1 MKRTCAHN
9 FHGKAAFALA
19 VLPLVAA
26 SLAGCG
32 GPVGGTPVAAEADV
46 QQLGVGNYPT
56 DPLDIRF
63 SYSHAFA
70 SGESVRALAIARLT
84 DHVVIGADVDP
95 RFSHNVLA
103 LSLDSA
109 NATKLTKVLG
119 GAVQPALESNGMMF
133 GFSAAAS
140 SRALP
145 KSRNRDRSGNFSPFD
160 GAEGEPDTSTF
171 NVTVLQF
178 PDQQRAQVA
187 ADQMEAADFA
197 VAADQNVRIVLD
209 KQPNAKAHWRP
220 GVPSMAAT
228 LAYGQYVVN
237 VYVAQPK
244 PDLNELR
251 KLAEQVFAAQL
262 PLLDQAPALSPHE
275 IFRLDYDPDSM
286 QRRTLHPNEYIRP
299 HSISEAT
306 RTSRGYLHYV
316 DDQATWKRLLD
327 ENGVD
332 RMSMASSGGM
342 LFRAHDAKAAEALWS
357 GINSTTDGSVATP
370 AKVPDVG
377 CTSVPKEDFEQS
389 WYAYDLTSTGTVYIC
404 TLHYDRYVA
413 RVASAQLTDVQQRAA
428 AQYALLAKAQYM

>member
-1 MKRTCAHN
+1 MKKIGTHKN
-9 FHGKAAFALA
+9 TGKPAFGAMALS
-19 VLPLVAA
+19 LIAA
-26 SLAGCG
+26 SLVGCG
-32 GPVGGTPVAAEADV
+32 DQVAGSPAAAEVDV
-46 QQLGVGNYPT
+46 QQLTVGNYPT
-56 DPLDIRF
+56 DPLDVRF

-70 SGESVRALAIARLT
+70 SGESIRAIALARLT

-109 NATKLTKVLG
+109 KAAKLTKVLG
-119 GAVQPALESNGMMF
+119 GAVQPALENNGMMF

-145 KSRNRDRSGNFSPFD
+145 KSRQRDRSGNFSPFD
-160 GAEGEPDTSTF
+160 GAEGESETSAF

-178 PDQQRAQVA
+178 PDQQRAQAA

-197 VAADQNVRIVLD
+197 VAADQNVHVTLD

-228 LAYGQYVVN
+228 MSYGQYVVN

-244 PDLNELR
+244 PNLDELR
-251 KLAEQVFAAQL
+251 KLAEQVFTAQL

-275 IFRLDYDPDSM
+275 IFRLDYDPDAM
-286 QRRTLHPNEYIRP
+286 QQRTLHPNEYIRP
-299 HSISEAT
+299 HPISEAT
-306 RTSRGYLHYV
+306 RTPRGYLHYV
-316 DDQATWKRLLD
+316 DDQATWKRLLED
-327 ENGVD
+327 SGVD
-332 RMSMASSGGM
+332 RMSTASSGGM
-342 LFRAHDAKAAEALWS
+342 LFRARDAAAANALWS
-357 GINSTTDGSVATP
+357 GINSATRVSVAAP
-370 AKVPDVG
+370 AKVPNVS
-377 CTSVPKEDFEQS
+377 CTSVPKDDFDQS

-404 TLHYDRYVA
+404 ALHYDRYVA
-413 RVASAQLTDVQQRAA
+413 RVASGQLTDVQQRAA